1 MLFIYFSV
9 KHSCKECGMTFPTE
23 EKKSLHCEVCEGK
36 AEIEVL
42 EPPKKKRRP
51 PPALIPL

>member
-1 MLFIYFSV
+1 MIFIFSV

-23 EKKSLHCEVCEGK
+23 EKKSLHCEVCEDK
-36 AEIEVL
+36 VEIVAL